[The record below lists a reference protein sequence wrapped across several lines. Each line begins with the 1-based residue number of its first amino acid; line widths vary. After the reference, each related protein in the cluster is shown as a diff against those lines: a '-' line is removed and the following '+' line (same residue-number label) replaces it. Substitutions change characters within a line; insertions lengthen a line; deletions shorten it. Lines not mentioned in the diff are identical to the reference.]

1 MQTEPSWSHA
11 AINSFF
17 VSSSLNVIIVCLI
30 CFYKDLNSHRRRK
43 VCCLLLKPPDSQLLF
58 SFCRITKPHTRR
70 SPAQEV
76 SAHHIRLKLSP
87 IRCLKIILEL
97 PWDFSRIFFFFS
109 SIALKGK
116 LANMGQHTPFHL
128 RGWRKGVRSVLFL
141 KCTPLYKN
149 EYWMNLATP
158 LSYTFRQRRNFSRCA
173 NRETQRQKRQDWL
186 THTTPKAWNFVSL
199 DNTIR
204 NLKI

>member
-109 SIALKGK
+109 VQLHWKV
-116 LANMGQHTPFHL
+116 N
-128 RGWRKGVRSVLFL
+128 
-141 KCTPLYKN
+141 
-149 EYWMNLATP
+149 
-158 LSYTFRQRRNFSRCA
+158 
-173 NRETQRQKRQDWL
+173 WL
-186 THTTPKAWNFVSL
+186 TWANTHLFTSEDDVKVSEACFFSSARL
-199 DNTIR
+199 FTRTNTEWIWLR
-204 NLKI
+204 LWATHFARDEISHDAPIERLNVKRDKTG